1 MAAFSIH
8 NPLVFTFG
16 ILGNLL
22 TFLVFLAPG
31 PTFYRIMKKKSTEEF
46 QSVPYVVTLLS
57 NMLWLYYAIILSNEI
72 PLITVNSFGC
82 FMEAIYIS
90 IYIAYAPY
98 KPRMLTL
105 TLLLVNFVGLG
116 FILIFTNFIVK
127 GAKRIE
133 FLGWICA
140 TLLATMYIAPLGIT
154 KKVIETKSVEFMPI
168 SLSFAIVVSAAMWV
182 CYGFLL
188 KDLHIVVANTAG
200 VIAGVVQIIVY
211 MIYKGK
217 ADTQAKLPITHLNSN
232 ANPTSDLEIIS
243 AKEDNAVSNI
253 QPKEGTPID
262 PPN

>member
-98 KPRMLTL
+98 KPR
-105 TLLLVNFVGLG
+105 
-116 FILIFTNFIVK
+116 
-127 GAKRIE
+127 
-133 FLGWICA
+133 
-140 TLLATMYIAPLGIT
+140 

-168 SLSFAIVVSAAMWV
+168 SLSFAIVVSAAMW
-182 CYGFLL
+182 
-188 KDLHIVVANTAG
+188 VANTAG